1 MTTEK
6 GYTIYGV
13 ADPRTGDIR
22 YIGQTKNVKARR
34 KSHISGSCSGKT
46 LPVSRWER
54 KLRQEGVLPTFVILQ
69 EGIGREDINRLE
81 AEWIAK
87 GRAEGWSLLNLIDGA
102 TSEPHGCPLSDE
114 RRAKI
119 AESMRRRWEDPA
131 FRAEK
136 TAKIRVA
143 MAEPGYAEKHRAAIV
158 GRVLSDETKAKVSEG
173 VRALWED
180 PEYRSSQGEAV
191 RAGLEKTRANTEAE
205 AKRLATIRTE
215 EHRAKIGEKSRQM
228 WQNPESRAKLMEA
241 RRTQARPSEESR
253 RKTGE
258 SLRRAYA
265 EGRMTRERTEAE
277 RQKTSD
283 GMKRAYAEGRRAR
296 VYSEAHRRAISEGL
310 KKAFAERKRRKAAGE

>member
-1 MTTEK
+1 VKEPEEL
-6 GYTIYGV
+6 YIVYGLI
-13 ADPRTGDIR
+13 DPRTRELR
-22 YIGQTKNVKARR
+22 YIGQTRSVHSRR
-34 KSHISGSCSGKT
+34 KAHRHGNNGAQ
-46 LPVSRWER
+46 VGVWER
-54 KLRQEGVLPTFVILQ
+54 ELKTQGLEPEMVVLQDNLMRD
-69 EGIGREDINRLE
+69 EINQVE
-81 AEWIAK
+81 ADWIARMLQD
-87 GRAEGWSLLNLIDGA
+87 GAQLLNVLAGA
-102 TSEPHGCPLSDE
+102 GGLWLHPYPEET
-114 RRAKI
+114 RIKI
-119 AESMRRRWEDPA
+119 AESMCRHWQDPA

-136 TAKIRVA
+136 IAKMTEAVRTPEV
-143 MAEPGYAEKHRAAIV
+143 RARISAAHK
-158 GRVLSDETKAKVSEG
+158 GRKLSEEDKARVSES